1 MRRRLYFVL
10 PNILSARQT
19 MNDLLLARIEE
30 RHIHSLAREDVPLAG
45 LHEAN
50 LLHKTDIVHGAE
62 LGLLVG
68 AAAGAVLGIIAVLS
82 PPKGMDLQLV
92 TVLIT
97 ALLGGLFGAW
107 GARPG
112 GGGGTQRAVAPT
124 LVQGGEAGEGA
135 GEVEIDE
142 VEQAAGDGGGAG
154 VGRDGGAQAI
164 GHPGEEAQGGGW
176 LREGVKEH
184 LLDYKLVYVRLQGKN
199 LGNLWHARRGFG
211 Q

>member
-30 RHIHSLAREDVPLAG
+30 RHIHCLAREDVPLAG

-62 LGLLVG
+62 LGLLIG
-68 AAAGAVLGIIAVLS
+68 AVAGATLGVIAVLS

-92 TVLIT
+92 TVLVT

-107 GARPG
+107 VSSLAAASIPNSR
-112 GGGGTQRAVAPT
+112 
-124 LVQGGEAGEGA
+124 LVMFAKDIAEGRILMMVDVPLYKLEAIRSL
-135 GEVEIDE
+135 VEK
-142 VEQAAGDGGGAG
+142 
-154 VGRDGGAQAI
+154 R
-164 GHPGEEAQGGGW
+164 HPEAAQGGI
-176 LREGVKEH
+176 EPTIP
-184 LLDYKLVYVRLQGKN
+184 
-199 LGNLWHARRGFG
+199 AFP
-211 Q
+211 